1 MIYYIFELICL
12 TELIK
17 RTFVSWRYG
26 PLAQLVE
33 QLTFNQLVAGSTPAG
48 LTKILAEYSHYKLYF
63 IILPTKLLKVCTKF
77 AQKNLLYLKF
87 D

>member
-48 LTKILAEYSHYKLYF
+48 LTKVFKTKYSHSKT
-63 IILPTKLLKVCTKF
+63 LPTPFYFLKTL
-77 AQKNLLYLKF
+77 QKQKVSQKCRKKV
-87 D
+87 

>member
-12 TELIK
+12 TELIT
-17 RTFVSWRYG
+17 RTIISWRYG

-48 LTKILAEYSHYKLYF
+48 LTKVF
-63 IILPTKLLKVCTKF
+63 KVKF
-77 AQKNLLYLKF
+77 NHSKPLSTF
-87 D
+87 

>member
-48 LTKILAEYSHYKLYF
+48 LTK
-63 IILPTKLLKVCTKF
+63 VN
-77 AQKNLLYLKF
+77 KN
-87 D
+87 

>member
-48 LTKILAEYSHYKLYF
+48 LTKVFKAKYSYSKPLVTPFYF
-63 IILPTKLLKVCTKF
+63 LKNP
-77 AQKNLLYLKF
+77 KNTL
-87 D
+87 

>member
-1 MIYYIFELICL
+1 MIYYIFELICS

-48 LTKILAEYSHYKLYF
+48 LTKILLEYRHYKLYLTV
-63 IILPTKLLKVCTKF
+63 LPLNILKVSVKKL
-77 AQKNLLYLKF
+77 KNNDIHL
-87 D
+87 

>member
-1 MIYYIFELICL
+1 MIYYIFELICS

-48 LTKILAEYSHYKLYF
+48 LTKVFKAKYRHSKHLTTSKCFL
-63 IILPTKLLKVCTKF
+63 
-77 AQKNLLYLKF
+77 KNLKKYFVSQKSLT
-87 D
+87 

>member
-48 LTKILAEYSHYKLYF
+48 LTKVFKAKYSHYKP
-63 IILPTKLLKVCTKF
+63 LPTSQYFL
-77 AQKNLLYLKF
+77 KNLQKQKVSQKCHKKV
-87 D
+87 

>member
-48 LTKILAEYSHYKLYF
+48 LTKVFKAKYSHSK
-63 IILPTKLLKVCTKF
+63 PLLNF
-77 AQKNLLYLKF
+77 LIFLKKPPK
-87 D
+87 

>member
-48 LTKILAEYSHYKLYF
+48 LTKVFKAKYSHSKALSTLKYF
-63 IILPTKLLKVCTKF
+63 L
-77 AQKNLLYLKF
+77 KNLQKQKVNQKLTKKV
-87 D
+87 

>member
-12 TELIK
+12 TELIT
-17 RTFVSWRYG
+17 RTIISWRYG

-48 LTKILAEYSHYKLYF
+48 LTKVFYRKYSHYKPLATPFYF
-63 IILPTKLLKVCTKF
+63 KNDIIFL
-77 AQKNLLYLKF
+77 
-87 D
+87 